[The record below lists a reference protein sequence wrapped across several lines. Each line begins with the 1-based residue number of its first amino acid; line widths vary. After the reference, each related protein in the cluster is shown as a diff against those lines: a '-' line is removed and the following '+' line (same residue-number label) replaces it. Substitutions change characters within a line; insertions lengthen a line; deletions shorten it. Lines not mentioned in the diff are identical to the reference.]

1 MVIYMRSQ
9 VNIMWNEMQ
18 HHHTINF
25 FIFFFFRSWNHR
37 SFFVMI
43 CCDKITCHD
52 YCFKLIF
59 KNLSTQ
65 RFCQH
70 LPWCIYDCILHLYKI
85 PLCTHR
91 SRFEPKTSRKCTKVL
106 TNVGWVSQFYI
117 THWVRLAQSNL
128 QKVPIFPNFIY
139 LFYVKQGYQHF

>member
-85 PLCTHR
+85 PLCTHP
-91 SRFEPKTSRKCTKVL
+91 SRFERKTSRKCTEVL
-106 TNVGWVSQFYI
+106 TMLGGYHNLLLL
-117 THWVRLAQSNL
+117 VRFGFH
-128 QKVPIFPNFIY
+128 KVIYKRVHFCPIF
-139 LFYVKQGYQHF
+139 FYAR